1 MITTGIFVRLFC
13 RDFVHKWREGET
25 SGDENF
31 TRTFKRSPGEPRNA
45 GPATSKT
52 RVPLSGRLSLTNNA

>member
-1 MITTGIFVRLFC
+1 VITTGIFVRLFC

-31 TRTFKRSPGEPRNA
+31 TRTFKPSPGERRNA
-45 GPATSKT
+45 GPANLENESTTKRSFELDKH
-52 RVPLSGRLSLTNNA
+52 